1 LTSVLLIYPYVRRA
15 LDRSRFRFPPLG
27 VAYVA
32 AALRDAGHEV
42 RILDCTFLSP
52 DEARAKALATPATVV
67 GIYCMVTMLDDCL
80 ALATALRERG
90 GESGDE
96 SGDGSGAGRTART
109 GAGRAA
115 RTGAGRAART
125 GASPAGRTGAPLLV
139 AGGPLPT
146 CEPHAFLAHFDAVV
160 RGEGE
165 QTMVELLAAF
175 ETGTALAGVPGVV
188 CADPSVCADPA
199 ACGPPRPF
207 ETELDRLAVPAREL
221 LPNGRYIEFGRR
233 AYGYSIT
240 TVMSTRGCPYACE
253 FCSNVVFGH
262 SYRERSAANV
272 VDEVEQA
279 LALGYDR
286 ISFADDVFTLNA
298 RRVLEICAEISRRGL
313 RFAWECLGRVDTF
326 DTATAQAMKQAGCFR
341 IFFGIES
348 GNDRILALMN
358 KQITT
363 AQAAAAVA
371 TAHDAGLEVGAFFIV
386 CYPGESDDTVLD
398 TLRFANSLPLDYL
411 GLTMPY
417 PLPGTD
423 LFDRV
428 GDRVTRQWR
437 PQESL
442 LLNHVLTFAGD
453 FSALKMR
460 FAIVKGRAQF
470 ALRRRL
476 GERAP
481 RLRRAFEEST
491 DVVFRLLR

>member
-1 LTSVLLIYPYVRRA
+1 MTSVLLVYPFFRRS

-32 AALRDAGHEV
+32 AALRDAGHAVEV
-42 RILDCTFLSP
+42 LDCTFLSRE
-52 DEARAKALATPATVV
+52 EALRKALAAPAAVV

-80 ALATALRERG
+80 VLATALRQHDGGPGAARG
-90 GESGDE
+90 GGP
-96 SGDGSGAGRTART
+96 G
-109 GAGRAA
+109 AA
-115 RTGAGRAART
+115 RRGER
-125 GASPAGRTGAPLLV
+125 LLV

-146 CEPHAFLAHFDAVV
+146 CEPSAFLAQFDAVV

-175 ETGTALAGVPGVV
+175 EAGTKLDGVPGVV
-188 CADPSVCADPA
+188 CRRNADASAESGQASACA
-199 ACGPPRPF
+199 PPRPF
-207 ETELDRLAVPAREL
+207 ETELDRLAFPAREL
-221 LPNGRYIEFGRR
+221 LPNGQYIEFGRR
-233 AYGYSIT
+233 KYGFSIT
-240 TVMSTRGCPYACE
+240 TVMSTRGCPFACE

-262 SYRERSAANV
+262 SYRERSASNV

-286 ISFADDVFTLNA
+286 ISFGDDVFTLNA
-298 RRVLEICAEISRRGL
+298 RRVLEICDEIGRRGL
-313 RFAWECLGRVDTF
+313 RFDWECLGRVDTF
-326 DTATAQAMKQAGCFR
+326 DQATARAMRQAGCFR

-348 GNDRILALMN
+348 GNDRILKLMN

-363 AQAAAAVA
+363 AQAAAAVEA
-371 TAHDAGLEVGAFFIV
+371 ARDAGLEVGAFFIV
-386 CYPGESDDTVLD
+386 CYPGETDDTVLD
-398 TLRFANSLPLDYL
+398 TLRFATSLPLDYL

-417 PLPGTD
+417 PLPGTA
-423 LFDRV
+423 LFDRI

-460 FAIVKGRAQF
+460 FAILKGRAEF
-470 ALRRRL
+470 TLRRRL
-476 GERAP
+476 RGRAP
-481 RLRRAFEEST
+481 LVLRLFEESS
-491 DVVFRLLR
+491 DAVFRLLR

>member
-1 LTSVLLIYPYVRRA
+1 MTSVLLVYPFFRRS

-32 AALRDAGHEV
+32 AGLRDAGHEV
-42 RILDCTFLSP
+42 ELLDCTFLSRE
-52 DEARAKALATPATVV
+52 EALRKALAAPADVV

-80 ALATALRERG
+80 ALATAFRQRDVGPSETRDGEPSGARDGDPGEAPRG
-90 GESGDE
+90 G
-96 SGDGSGAGRTART
+96 R
-109 GAGRAA
+109 
-115 RTGAGRAART
+115 
-125 GASPAGRTGAPLLV
+125 LLV

-146 CEPHAFLAHFDAVV
+146 CEPSAFLGHFDAVV

-175 ETGTALAGVPGVV
+175 EAGAELDGVPGVV
-188 CADPSVCADPA
+188 CGRVGAGPMSAAATPGTPA
-199 ACGPPRPF
+199 PVYAPPRPF
-207 ETELDRLAVPAREL
+207 ETELDRLAFPAREL
-221 LPNGRYIEFGRR
+221 LPNRQYIEFGRR
-233 AYGYSIT
+233 KYGFSIT
-240 TVMSTRGCPYACE
+240 TVMSTRGCPFACE

-262 SYRERSAANV
+262 SYRERSAINV

-286 ISFADDVFTLNA
+286 ISFGDDVFTLNA
-298 RRVLEICAEISRRGL
+298 RRVLKICDEIRRRGL
-313 RFAWECLGRVDTF
+313 RFEWECLGRVDTF
-326 DTATAQAMKQAGCFR
+326 DQATARAMRQAGCFR

-348 GNDRILALMN
+348 GNDRILKLMN

-363 AQAAAAVA
+363 AQAATAVEA
-371 TAHDAGLEVGAFFIV
+371 AHDAGLEVGAFFIV
-386 CYPGESDDTVLD
+386 CYPGETDDTVLD
-398 TLRFANSLPLDYL
+398 TLRFATSLPLDYL

-417 PLPGTD
+417 PLPGTT

-428 GDRVTRQWR
+428 GDRVTRQWH

-442 LLNHVLTFAGD
+442 LLNQVLTFAGE

-460 FAIVKGRAQF
+460 FAILKGRAGF

-476 GERAP
+476 KGRAP
-481 RLRRAFEEST
+481 RALRLFEDSS
-491 DVVFRLLR
+491 DAVFRLLR

>member
-1 LTSVLLIYPYVRRA
+1 MTSVLLIYPFFRRS

-32 AALRDAGHEV
+32 AGLRDAGHEV
-42 RILDCTFLSP
+42 KLLDCTFLSRE
-52 DEARAKALATPATVV
+52 EALRKALAAPADVV
-67 GIYCMVTMLDDCL
+67 GIYCMITMLDDCL
-80 ALATALRERG
+80 ALATALRQRDGGPSEARG
-90 GESGDE
+90 GG
-96 SGDGSGAGRTART
+96 
-109 GAGRAA
+109 
-115 RTGAGRAART
+115 
-125 GASPAGRTGAPLLV
+125 PLLV

-146 CEPHAFLAHFDAVV
+146 CEPSAFLAHFDAVV

-175 ETGTALAGVPGVV
+175 EAGAELDDVPGVV
-188 CADPSVCADPA
+188 CRGTADAPA
-199 ACGPPRPF
+199 GSGQTAVYAPPRPF
-207 ETELDRLAVPAREL
+207 ETELDRLAFPAREL
-221 LPNGRYIEFGRR
+221 LPNGQYIEFGKRK
-233 AYGYSIT
+233 YGFSIT
-240 TVMSTRGCPYACE
+240 TVMSTRGCPFACE

-262 SYRERSAANV
+262 SYRERSATNV

-286 ISFADDVFTLNA
+286 ISFGDDVFTLNA
-298 RRVLEICAEISRRGL
+298 RRVLEICDEIRRRGL
-313 RFAWECLGRVDTF
+313 RFDWECLGRVDTF
-326 DTATAQAMKQAGCFR
+326 DQATARAMRQAGCFR

-348 GNDRILALMN
+348 GNDRILKLMN

-363 AQAAAAVA
+363 AQAATAVEA
-371 TAHDAGLEVGAFFIV
+371 AHDAGLQVGAFFIV
-386 CYPGESDDTVLD
+386 CYPGETDDTVLD
-398 TLRFANSLPLDYL
+398 TLRFATSLPLDYL

-417 PLPGTD
+417 PLPGTA

-460 FAIVKGRAQF
+460 FAILKGRTEF

-476 GERAP
+476 RGRAP
-481 RLRRAFEEST
+481 LAFRLFEDSS
-491 DVVFRLLR
+491 DAVFRLLR